1 MKKRKYNEEFKG
13 QAVKLA
19 KEIVIKKAAN
29 DLRIPEMTLHGW
41 IKVCKEKGP
50 DVGTTKIAPSL
61 DGEVKMLR
69 KQAKEQEKKIRRLE
83 EENKFLEEASV
94 FSPRAVRS

>member
-1 MKKRKYNEEFKG
+1 
-13 QAVKLA
+13 
-19 KEIVIKKAAN
+19 
-29 DLRIPEMTLHGW
+29 MTLYGW
-41 IKVCKEKGP
+41 IKVCKEKDP

-83 EENKFLEEASV
+83 E
-94 FSPRAVRS
+94 